1 MHVGATSRAGRP
13 PGKIIEAMRSF
24 YRLVLMMAASLLT
37 AAVLAYPGWLAVS
50 LISVQP
56 FHRVL
61 ERIAMGVALVGLIW
75 MLRHERLSNR
85 AALGYTLPRPAFTR
99 QVLLAF
105 AAGMVLMLPL
115 VAMLVG
121 LAIRQV
127 KPALLQQPLLLAP
140 ELLQGIFTGFAVAF
154 IEETFF
160 RGAMQT
166 VMTKDRAPVLA
177 ILLPSLVYASV
188 HFLGGELRVPPDQIH
203 WASGFTVLANLFERF
218 ESPAVLLDS
227 FVALF
232 SVGILLALVRR
243 HTGSI
248 AACIGLHAGW
258 VCVITTLRATTL
270 HDPDTRWSWL
280 VGSYDAVIG
289 WGAFAMIAVLTA
301 AYVTITMRV
310 QAPRCLQVSQ

>member
-1 MHVGATSRAGRP
+1 
-13 PGKIIEAMRSF
+13 
-24 YRLVLMMAASLLT
+24 
-37 AAVLAYPGWLAVS
+37 
-50 LISVQP
+50 
-56 FHRVL
+56 
-61 ERIAMGVALVGLIW
+61 
-75 MLRHERLSNR
+75 
-85 AALGYTLPRPAFTR
+85 
-99 QVLLAF
+99 
-105 AAGMVLMLPL
+105 
-115 VAMLVG
+115 MLVG
-121 LAIRQV
+121 LGVRQV
-127 KPALLQQPLLLAP
+127 KPELVLHPLLLAP
-140 ELLQGIFTGFAVAF
+140 ELLQGIFTGFAVGF

-203 WASGFTVLANLFERF
+203 WASGFTVLGRLFERF
-218 ESPAVLLDS
+218 AAPLVLLDS

-258 VCVITTLRATTL
+258 VCVITMLHSTTL
-270 HDPDTRWSWL
+270 HDPNAHWAWL

-289 WGAFAMIAVLTA
+289 WGAFGMIALLVA
-301 AYVTITMRV
+301 AFVMITTRV
-310 QAPRCLQVSQ
+310 QAPRRLQVSQ

>member
-1 MHVGATSRAGRP
+1 
-13 PGKIIEAMRSF
+13 MRSF
-24 YRLVLMMAASLLT
+24 YRLVAMMAASLLA
-37 AAVLAYPGWLAVS
+37 AAVLAYPGWLGVGLVA
-50 LISVQP
+50 VQP

-75 MLRHERLSNR
+75 MLRHEKLGNR
-85 AALGYTLPRPAFTR
+85 EALGYTLPPPVFVR
-99 QVLLAF
+99 QVSVAF
-105 AAGMVLMLPL
+105 AAGLVLMLPL

-121 LAIRQV
+121 LSIRQV
-127 KPALLQQPLLLAP
+127 KPELVLHPLLLVR
-140 ELLQGIFTGFAVAF
+140 ELGQGIFTGFAVAF

-218 ESPAVLLDS
+218 ASPAVLLDS
-227 FVALF
+227 FAALF

-258 VCVITTLRATTL
+258 VCVITTVRATTL
-270 HDPDTRWSWL
+270 HDPNADWAWL

-289 WGAFAMIAVLTA
+289 WGAFGMIALLIA
-301 AYVTITMRV
+301 AYLTITTRT

>member
-1 MHVGATSRAGRP
+1 
-13 PGKIIEAMRSF
+13 MRSF
-24 YRLVLMMAASLLT
+24 YRLVAMMAASLLA
-37 AAVLAYPGWLAVS
+37 AAVLAYPGWLGVG
-50 LISVQP
+50 LIAMQP

-61 ERIAMGVALVGLIW
+61 ERIAMAVALVGLIW
-75 MLRHERLSNR
+75 MLRHERLGSR
-85 AALGYTLPRPAFTR
+85 EALGYTLPPPVFVRQLSVAF
-99 QVLLAF
+99 VSGL
-105 AAGMVLMLPL
+105 VLMLPL
-115 VAMLVG
+115 VAVLVG
-121 LAIRQV
+121 LGIRQV
-127 KPALLQQPLLLAP
+127 KPELALHPLLLAP
-140 ELLQGIFTGFAVAF
+140 ELLQGIFTGFAVGF

-177 ILLPSLVYASV
+177 IVLPSLVYASV
-188 HFLGGELRVPPDQIH
+188 HFLGGELRVPADQIH

-218 ESPAVLLDS
+218 ASPWVLLDS

-258 VCVITTLRATTL
+258 VCVITTVRSTTL
-270 HDPDTRWSWL
+270 HDPNAQWAWL

-289 WGAFAMIAVLTA
+289 WGAFGMVALLIVG
-301 AYVTITMRV
+301 YVTITMRV
-310 QAPRCLQVSQ
+310 QAPCCLQVSQ

>member
-1 MHVGATSRAGRP
+1 
-13 PGKIIEAMRSF
+13 MRSF
-24 YRLVLMMAASLLT
+24 YRLVLMMAASLLA

-50 LISVQP
+50 LVSAQP

-61 ERIAMGVALVGLIW
+61 ERIAMVVALFGLIW
-75 MLRHERLSNR
+75 LLRHERLGNR
-85 AALGYTLPRPAFTR
+85 EALGYTLPRPVFVR
-99 QVLLAF
+99 QVLAGF
-105 AAGMVLMLPL
+105 GAGMVLMLPL

-127 KPALLQQPLLLAP
+127 KPELLQHPLLLAP
-140 ELLQGIFTGFAVAF
+140 ELLQGIFTGFAVGF

-166 VMTKDRAPVLA
+166 VMTKDRAPLLA
-177 ILLPSLVYASV
+177 ILLPSFVYACV

-203 WASGFTVLANLFERF
+203 WASGFTVLAHLFERF
-218 ESPAVLLDS
+218 AEPRVLLDS
-227 FVALF
+227 FVALY

-243 HTGSI
+243 RTGSI

-270 HDPDTRWSWL
+270 HDPNAQWSWL

-289 WGAFAMIAVLTA
+289 WGAFGMIALLIA
-301 AYVTITMRV
+301 GFLTITTRA
-310 QAPRCLQVSQ
+310 QAPRCLQASQ

>member
-1 MHVGATSRAGRP
+1 
-13 PGKIIEAMRSF
+13 MRSF
-24 YRLVLMMAASLLT
+24 YRLVAMMAASLLA
-37 AAVLAYPGWLAVS
+37 AAVLAYPGWLAVDLVS
-50 LISVQP
+50 AQP

-61 ERIAMGVALVGLIW
+61 ERIAMLVALFGLVW
-75 MLRHERLSNR
+75 MLRHERLGNR
-85 AALGYTLPRPAFTR
+85 EALGYTLPPPVFVRQLSLGFAFG
-99 QVLLAF
+99 L
-105 AAGMVLMLPL
+105 VLMMPL
-115 VAMLVG
+115 VAMLLG
-121 LAIRQV
+121 LGVRQV
-127 KPALLQQPLLLAP
+127 KPELELHPLLLAP
-140 ELLQGIFTGFAVAF
+140 ELLQGVFTGFAVGF

-177 ILLPSLVYASV
+177 IVLPSLVYASV

-203 WASGFTVLANLFERF
+203 WASGFTVLGNLFERF

-243 HTGSI
+243 RTGSI

-258 VCVITTLRATTL
+258 VCVITMLRSTTL
-270 HDPDTRWSWL
+270 HDPDTQWSWL

-289 WGAFAMIAVLTA
+289 WGAFSLIVLLIAGFVM
-301 AYVTITMRV
+301 ITMR
-310 QAPRCLQVSQ
+310 APVPRSLQVSQ

>member
-1 MHVGATSRAGRP
+1 
-13 PGKIIEAMRSF
+13 MRSF
-24 YRLVLMMAASLLT
+24 YRLVAMMAASLLA
-37 AAVLAYPGWLAVS
+37 AAVLAYPGWLAVGLVAS
-50 LISVQP
+50 EP

-75 MLRHERLSNR
+75 MLRHEKLGNR
-85 AALGYTLPRPAFTR
+85 AALGYTLPRPVFVK
-99 QVLLAF
+99 QMWLGF
-105 AAGMVLMLPL
+105 AIGLVLMAPL
-115 VAMLVG
+115 VAMLLG
-121 LAIRQV
+121 LGVRQL
-127 KPALLQQPLLLAP
+127 KPDLALHPLHLAP
-140 ELLQGIFTGFAVAF
+140 DLLRGVLTGFAVGF

-166 VMTKDRAPVLA
+166 VMTRDRATVLA
-177 ILLPSLVYASV
+177 ILLPSLVYACV

-203 WASGFTVLANLFERF
+203 WASGFTVLARLFERF
-218 ESPAVLLDS
+218 AAPSVFFDS

-258 VCVITTLRATTL
+258 VCVITVLRSTTL

-289 WGAFAMIAVLTA
+289 WGAFALIALIIA
-301 AYVTITMRV
+301 AFVRITMR
-310 QAPRCLQVSQ
+310 APDPRCLPASR

>member
-1 MHVGATSRAGRP
+1 
-13 PGKIIEAMRSF
+13 MRSF
-24 YRLVLMMAASLLT
+24 YRLVAMMAASLLA
-37 AAVLAYPGWLAVS
+37 AAVLAYPGWLAVG
-50 LISVQP
+50 LVAAQP

-61 ERIAMGVALVGLIW
+61 ERVAMGVALVGLIW
-75 MLRHERLSNR
+75 LLRHEQLGNR
-85 AALGYTLPRPAFTR
+85 AALGYTLPPAVFAR
-99 QVLLAF
+99 QLCLAF
-105 AAGMVLMLPL
+105 VTGLVLMLPL
-115 VAMLVG
+115 IAMLLG
-121 LAIRQV
+121 LSVRQL
-127 KPALLQQPLLLAP
+127 KPELALHPLLLAP
-140 ELLQGIFTGFAVAF
+140 ALLQGIFTGFAVGF

-177 ILLPSLVYASV
+177 ILLPSFVYACV

-203 WASGFTVLANLFERF
+203 WASGFTVLARLFERF
-218 ESPAVLLDS
+218 AAPLVLLDS

-258 VCVITTLRATTL
+258 VCVITLVRSTTL
-270 HDPDTRWSWL
+270 HDPDAHWAWL

-289 WGAFAMIAVLTA
+289 WGAFSLIALLIA
-301 AYVTITMRV
+301 AFVTITMRV